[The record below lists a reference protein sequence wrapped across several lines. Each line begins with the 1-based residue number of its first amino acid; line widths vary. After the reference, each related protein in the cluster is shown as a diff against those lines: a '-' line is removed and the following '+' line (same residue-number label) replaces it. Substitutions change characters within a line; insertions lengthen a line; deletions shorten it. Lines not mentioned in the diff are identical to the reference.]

1 MAKNMTDKEM
11 QKIWDENVGKIA
23 FDLEDAMLQVF
34 SQHPAAE
41 KPAILLGSL
50 SVAAAHFIQVLE
62 KQFGYG
68 IDLKRPFED
77 VLIEAY
83 KFYRMHPTEE
93 DETSIF
99 PHIKSPFPS

>member
-1 MAKNMTDKEM
+1 MSEKEI
-11 QKIWDENVGKIA
+11 QKQWDENVGKIA

-62 KQFGYG
+62 KQFEYKA
-68 IDLKRPFED
+68 DLKAPFED
-77 VLIEAY
+77 VLNQAY
-83 KFYRMHPTEE
+83 KFYRMHPTED
-93 DETSIF
+93 DETSVF
-99 PHIKSPFPS
+99 PQIKTPFTS